1 MIIGIN
7 MPKLKKPPAEME
19 YIMATDVGSTTTKAR
34 FFKLMENNEWRFVVA
49 GEAPTTVEAPFE
61 DVTLGVRNAVREV
74 EELTGHQILSPD
86 GSGIIVPYD
95 GKRGVD
101 LYCTTSSAGG
111 GLQMMV
117 AGVIKT
123 MTAESANRAALGAGA
138 IVMDILAVDDGRP
151 DHEKIKRIRSLRPDM
166 ILVAGGTDGGAVEH
180 VLSLAELINAA
191 EPKPRLGI
199 GYTLPLV
206 YAGNKDLRPRVQ
218 ELMQKNFALDIVDN
232 IRPVLELEN
241 TEPARLAIHELFME
255 HVMSHAPGYNKLMQ
269 WADVDIMPTP
279 AGEGMAM
286 QLIAKVNNKN
296 VIGVGLGGA
305 TTNIYSVF
313 DGKFVRSVSAN
324 LGMSYSICNV
334 LKEATMPNILRWL
347 PFDLDEE
354 DVGCRLSNKMIRPT
368 TIPQT
373 LEELIIEHAVAREAL
388 RLGLLHHKSIATRLK
403 GIQIQRTFESMF
415 HQEVAESYIDMLKI
429 PIMAGTGGL
438 LSHAPR
444 RMQSMYILT
453 DAFQPEGITWLFQ
466 DSVFMMPHL
475 GVLSTV
481 YPEAA
486 WQIFDKDC
494 LVRLGTVIA
503 PRGVAAGG
511 EEVMKVNLEMPDG
524 TTKDEQVKFGE
535 IVYVKL
541 PEGNEAKTT
550 VHPAKNF
557 DMGLGP
563 GKVFEGTAMGGKA
576 GIVLDGRG
584 RPIQLPE
591 DTKKRK
597 ETLLKWFKTV
607 ELYPADKLAEI

>member
-1 MIIGIN
+1 MAH
-7 MPKLKKPPAEME
+7 LKKPPEQME
-19 YIMATDVGSTTTKAR
+19 YILATDVGSTTTKAR
-34 FFKLMENNEWRFVVA
+34 FFKKMENNEWRFVVA

-61 DVTLGVRNAVREV
+61 DVTLGVRNCVREV
-74 EELTGHQILSPD
+74 EELTGHQIMSPD
-86 GSGIIVPYD
+86 GSGMIVPYD

-123 MTAESANRAALGAGA
+123 MTAESAFRAALGAGA
-138 IVMDILAVDDGRP
+138 IVMDIIAVDDGRP
-151 DHEKIKRIRSLRPDM
+151 DFEKIKRIRSLRPDM

-180 VLSLAELINAA
+180 VLSIAELINAA

-199 GYTLPLV
+199 GYVLPLV
-206 YAGNKDLRPRVQ
+206 YAGNKDLRPRIK
-218 ELMQKNFALDIVDN
+218 ELMAKNFALDIVDN
-232 IRPVLELEN
+232 IRPVLEMEN

-255 HVMSHAPGYNKLMQ
+255 HVMSHAPGYDKLMK
-269 WADVDIMPTP
+269 WTDVPIMPTP

-286 QLIAKVNNKN
+286 QLIAKAYQKN

-305 TTNIYSVF
+305 TTNVYSVF

-347 PFDLDEE
+347 PFELDEE
-354 DVGCRLSNKMIRPT
+354 DVGCRMSNKMIRPT

-373 LEELIIEHAVAREAL
+373 LEDLIVEHAVAREAL
-388 RLGLLHHKSIATRLK
+388 RLGLRHHKSIATRLR
-403 GIQIQRTFESMF
+403 GIQIQRSFEDSIMGK
-415 HQEVAESYIDMLKI
+415 EVAETYIDMLKI

-444 RMQSMYILT
+444 RIQSMYILT
-453 DAFQPEGITWLFQ
+453 DAFQPEAITWLFQ

-494 LVRLGTVIA
+494 LVRMGTVIA
-503 PRGVAAGG
+503 PRGTAAEGQ
-511 EEVMKVNLEMPDG
+511 EVMTVKMEMPDG
-524 TTKDEQVKFGE
+524 TTRTDTVKFGDVVH
-535 IVYVKL
+535 ILL
-541 PEGNEAKTT
+541 PEGSEAKVT
-550 VHPAKNF
+550 VDPAKSF

-563 GKVFEGTAMGGKA
+563 DKPFEGKAMGGTA
-576 GIVLDGRG
+576 GVVLDGRG
-584 RPIQLPE
+584 RPIQIPE
-591 DTKKRK
+591 DPKKRK
-597 ETLLKWFKTV
+597 ERLIKWFTAV
-607 ELYPADKLAEI
+607 GLYDPDKLKEI